1 MLPSFW
7 RGGWG
12 TQDCPRWKRKQY
24 RVHFGGK
31 TDQRWW
37 KASGRSR
44 KKFCSLCCVA
54 VLVGIYFCPHVW
66 TSFNYKVLNILQAEL
81 FFFWACYFC
90 VFPLCKQL
98 QAGDFPCTNP
108 LFMHICK
115 SAKTK
120 NKARKLSQAF
130 SFALCLQ
137 SHVLWGLLQRV
148 GGPSATRP
156 IVTLCPV
163 CNIVLIW
170 MGLFFC
176 CEQPETKQLSK
187 NSANSA

>member
-1 MLPSFW
+1 MFGPVLIIKFW
-7 RGGWG
+7 I
-12 TQDCPRWKRKQY
+12 
-24 RVHFGGK
+24 F
-31 TDQRWW
+31 
-37 KASGRSR
+37 
-44 KKFCSLCCVA
+44 
-54 VLVGIYFCPHVW
+54 
-66 TSFNYKVLNILQAEL
+66 YKLSC
-81 FFFWACYFC
+81 FFWACYFC

-98 QAGDFPCTNP
+98 QAGNFPCTNP

-137 SHVLWGLLQRV
+137 SHVLWGVLQRV

-156 IVTLCPV
+156 IVTLCPI

-170 MGLFFC
+170 MGLFFLLWTTWNKTT
-176 CEQPETKQLSK
+176 QQKLSK
-187 NSANSA
+187 LSLTRLDRSILARFCVTQNFESPHSVSTEQRCTTWNVVWGKRAFFSRF